1 LATFKSGQITGFV
14 NPEPRLKNLKKM
26 KNTPYFIN
34 NPSGELPKDHTYQ
47 IFSIS
52 DAREFHSSLAQY
64 KPSPLV
70 ELKEVAKELGVQ
82 TIFVK
87 DESRRFGLKAF
98 KGLGASFAIH
108 KIQEKNPETETF
120 CTATDGNHGRA
131 VAWSARMIDKKA
143 YVYMPAGSTP
153 ARVEAIRNEGA
164 EVEVVDGN
172 YEAACARA
180 REMSDRNGWQLVQDT
195 ATPDYEEIPAYIMAG
210 YFTHFRE
217 MEESIHSFPDPG
229 VDLVFLQAGVG
240 SWPAA
245 AAWYY
250 ENRYGK
256 NKPQL
261 VIVEPAEAAGFLA
274 SFNKGE
280 RTSPSGNFKTMMAGL
295 NCGIPSTTA
304 WEILKN
310 TASASIAIEDS
321 FMENAI
327 RMLYHPAGNDPKIE
341 AGESG
346 AGGFAGFLALMTDV
360 RFAEIKKTLDI
371 SAETR
376 VLFYNTEGAT
386 DPKNFQKIINQTPN

>member
-1 LATFKSGQITGFV
+1 MMEK
-14 NPEPRLKNLKKM
+14 
-26 KNTPYFIN
+26 TPYFIN
-34 NPSGELPKDHTYQ
+34 SPSGVLPQDLTHQ
-47 IFSIS
+47 IFSSS
-52 DAREFHSSLAQY
+52 DAREFHSSLSQY
-64 KPSPLV
+64 EPSPLV
-70 ELKEVAKELGVQ
+70 ELKEAAKEFGVKS
-82 TIFVK
+82 IFIK

-108 KIQEKNPETETF
+108 KILEKDPGTGTF

-131 VAWSARMIDKKA
+131 VAWSSKMLGKKA
-143 YVYMPAGSTP
+143 YVYVPKGTTP
-153 ARVEAIRNEGA
+153 ARIEAIKNEGA
-164 EVEVVDGN
+164 NVEVVEGN

-180 REMSDRNGWQLVQDT
+180 REMSNSNGWQLVQDT

-217 MEESIHSFPDPG
+217 MEDSIHSLPEAG
-229 VDLVFLQAGVG
+229 IDLVFLQAGVG

-261 VIVEPAEAAGFLA
+261 VIVEPTEAAGFLA
-274 SFNKGE
+274 SFKKGE

-310 TASASIAIEDS
+310 TAHASMAIEDK
-321 FMENAI
+321 FMEQAI
-327 RMLYHPAGNDPKIE
+327 RKLYFPEEMI
-341 AGESG
+341 
-346 AGGFAGFLALMTDV
+346 L
-360 RFAEIKKTLDI
+360 R
-371 SAETR
+371 
-376 VLFYNTEGAT
+376 
-386 DPKNFQKIINQTPN
+386 

>member
-1 LATFKSGQITGFV
+1 MEK
-14 NPEPRLKNLKKM
+14 
-26 KNTPYFIN
+26 TPYFIN
-34 NPSGELPKDHTYQ
+34 KPSGELPKDLTHQ
-47 IFSIS
+47 IFSSS
-52 DAREFHSSLAQY
+52 DSREFHTSLLQY
-64 KPSPLV
+64 EPSPLV
-70 ELKEVAKELGVQ
+70 ELKEAAKEFGVKS
-82 TIFVK
+82 IFIK

-108 KIQEKNPETETF
+108 KILEKNPDIGTF

-131 VAWSARMIDKKA
+131 VAWSAKMLGKKA
-143 YVYMPAGSTP
+143 YVYVPRDTTP
-153 ARVEAIRNEGA
+153 ARIEAIKNEGA
-164 EVEVVDGN
+164 SVEVVPGN

-180 REMSDRNGWQLVQDT
+180 KEMSDKNGWQLVQDT
-195 ATPDYEEIPAYIMAG
+195 ATEDYEEIPAYIMAG
-210 YFTHFRE
+210 YFTHFTE
-217 MEESIHSFPDPG
+217 MEDSVHSLPEPG

-261 VIVEPAEAAGFLA
+261 VIVEPTEAAGFLA
-274 SFNKGE
+274 SFKKGE
-280 RTSPSGNFKTMMAGL
+280 RTSPSGTFKTMMAGL

-310 TASASIAIEDS
+310 TASASMAIEDG
-321 FMENAI
+321 FMEKAI
-327 RMLYHPAGNDPKIE
+327 RKLYYPAGNDRQVE

-346 AGGFAGFLALMTDV
+346 AGGFAGFLALMTDD
-360 RFAEIKKTLDI
+360 RFAELKSTLNI

-376 VLFYNTEGAT
+376 ILFYNTEGAT
-386 DPKNFQKIINQTPN
+386 DPENFQKIISQTSA